1 MNVLIQFD
9 ASGEYKDGT
18 WKQPISF
25 CTGEVHSVSP
35 LSAIVLIEQR
45 KAHIYHRVDDESF
58 ESLDDS

>member
-25 CTGEVHSVSP
+25 SKGEIHSVSP

-45 KAHIYHRVDDESF
+45 KAHIYHQADDEYMDG
-58 ESLDDS
+58 LDDS